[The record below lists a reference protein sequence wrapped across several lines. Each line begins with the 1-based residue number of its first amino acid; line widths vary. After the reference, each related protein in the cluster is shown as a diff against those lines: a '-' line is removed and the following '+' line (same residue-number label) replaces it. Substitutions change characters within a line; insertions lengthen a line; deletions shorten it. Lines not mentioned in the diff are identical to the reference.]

1 MVRRNQRTEI
11 KIIMLKNQTPTRA
24 ARTRRARRSF
34 MIFVAVVLAFVLS
47 ATVDSF
53 SSEAAAAGDGTG
65 ILQICKQVPPDE
77 ILTGAGNLSNRI
89 FRFRVGSSLV
99 VEALTGQCTAPI
111 ELPAGQ
117 VIIEELIDGRT
128 IEPNGTFGA
137 FTGGFR
143 LLDVTVINN
152 PNPSEPSPLIEKD
165 ILRRRAT
172 VMINEGGIQNQTVIA
187 FTNTYAAKAF
197 VEICNRATGADSTLA
212 NASQYT
218 IDSLPGNFLVPP
230 GACSAPILV
239 HIPSTPGAPPVTGS
253 VRVTQISRQG
263 FTLESASAL
272 PADRFN
278 SLTLGAGVKSDLN
291 CANAPNPLP
300 AGCTFNNPRGGF
312 ADVDVLEGVAAQQT
326 TVSFFNGVEPARLFK
341 ICKIAGPGV
350 AAGTQFTFDITV
362 NGAPDSGATP
372 TVTIP
377 AGDAASGGSCVL
389 LQGPFGEPV
398 FNGFRSFP
406 AGAAVRVTER
416 AAAGFLV
423 SAVSSPGGGVPTVNL
438 NNRQAT
444 MTVADGVNELTFTNA
459 VSAPISVTTSEGE
472 NVSVAPT
479 TNLNLTFGSVS
490 TAGETTVTVIPPGQE
505 PPLPA
510 GFALSGSA
518 LVYNITTSAVFSGS
532 ITVSF
537 DVPNVANADACGQ
550 LRILH
555 YTGGAW
561 DASNNVSPQYNPATR
576 VCRVSQ
582 TVTSL
587 SPFAVAQILSP
598 TAAGVSV
605 GGRVTT
611 ANGRGISNA
620 TVTMTDASGTVRTAR
635 TSAFGY
641 YRFDDVTA
649 GATYVFTVG
658 SKRFHFG
665 QSAQARSVLEETDDI
680 NFVAADA
687 SPTAN

>member
-1 MVRRNQRTEI
+1 
-11 KIIMLKNQTPTRA
+11 MLKNQTPRRA
-24 ARTRRARRSF
+24 ARPRRVLRSF
-34 MIFVAVVLAFVLS
+34 IVFAAAILAFALTTTIE
-47 ATVDSF
+47 TV
-53 SSEAAAAGDGTG
+53 SSEAVSVGGGGTG
-65 ILQICKQVPPDE
+65 FLQICKQVPPDE
-77 ILTGAGNLSNRI
+77 VLTGAGNLSNRI

-99 VEALTGQCTAPI
+99 VEALTGQCTGPI
-111 ELPAGQ
+111 ELPSGPA
-117 VIIEELIDGRT
+117 VVEELIDGRT

-152 PNPSEPSPLIEKD
+152 PNPSEPSPLIQKD

-172 VMINEGGIQNQTVIA
+172 VMINEGGVQNPTTIA
-187 FTNTYAAKAF
+187 FTNTYAAKALI
-197 VEICNRATGADSTLA
+197 EICNRATGADGAAA

-218 IDSLPGNFLVPP
+218 TDSLPGSFSVAP
-230 GACSAPILV
+230 GQCSGPILV
-239 HIPSTPGAPPVTGS
+239 HIPSTPGAPPATGRA
-253 VRVTQISRQG
+253 RVTQISRQG

-278 SLTLGAGVKSDLN
+278 SLTLGAGVRSDLN
-291 CANAPNPLP
+291 CANAPDPLP
-300 AGCTFNNPRGGF
+300 AGCAFNNPRGGF
-312 ADVDVLEGVAAQQT
+312 ADIDVFEGGAAQQT
-326 TVSFFNGVEPARLFK
+326 TVNFSNAVEPARLFK

-377 AGDAASGGSCVL
+377 AGDAASGGNCVL
-389 LQGPFGEPV
+389 LQGPLGEPV

-406 AGAAVRVTER
+406 AGAAVSVTER
-416 AAAGFLV
+416 ASAGFLV
-423 SAVSSPGGGVPTVNL
+423 SAVHSPTGGVPTVNL
-438 NNRQAT
+438 NDRRAT
-444 MTVADGVNELTFTNA
+444 MTVADGFNELTFTNA
-459 VSAPISVTTSEGE
+459 VSAPISVTTAAGE

-479 TNLNLTFGSVS
+479 TNLSLTFGSVT

-505 PPLPA
+505 PALPA

-518 LVYNITTSAVFSGS
+518 LVYNITTSAAFSGG

-537 DVPNVANADACGQ
+537 DVPNVPDADACGR

-561 DASNNVSPQYNPATR
+561 DASNNAAPQYNPATR

-598 TAAGVSV
+598 TAAGVSA

-611 ANGRGISNA
+611 AGGRGVGGVL
-620 TVTMTDASGTVRTAR
+620 VTMTDAAGAVRTAR

-641 YRFDDVTA
+641 YRFDEVTA
-649 GATYVFTVG
+649 GATYVFAVR
-658 SKRFHFG
+658 SKRFRFG

-680 NFVAADA
+680 NFVADA
-687 SPTAN
+687 ALPPAN